1 MSILFGQVVR
11 GMSAGAR
18 AFEYMEM
25 RPSIK
30 LSGGKKLSKDKI
42 KGEVLLDGVR
52 FSYPTRP
59 EHVVMEN
66 MSLKIEAGK
75 VIALCGPSGSGLLF
89 SLYILIVMLCKRR
102 FYGRFNTDR
111 IMS

>member
-1 MSILFGQVVR
+1 MLRSLGTMSVLFGQIVR

-59 EHVVMEN
+59 EHTVMEN

-75 VIALCGPSGSGLLF
+75 VIALCGPSGSGLLVF
-89 SLYILIVMLCKRR
+89 VVCFIVLWEVL
-102 FYGRFNTDR
+102 
-111 IMS
+111 